1 MTNSL
6 LFIEFKKE
14 YHLVKK
20 MKKRNDPKEFEEKN
34 MALKNLGP
42 CSRMNLYILRKKL
55 KVQPIQPQ
63 LF

>member
-20 MKKRNDPKEFEEKN
+20 MKKRNDLKEFEEKN
-34 MALKNLGP
+34 MTLKNLGP
-42 CSRMNLYILRKKL
+42 FSLMNL
-55 KVQPIQPQ
+55 
-63 LF
+63 

>member
-20 MKKRNDPKEFEEKN
+20 MKKRNDLKEFEEKN

-42 CSRMNLYILRKKL
+42 FSLMNL
-55 KVQPIQPQ
+55 
-63 LF
+63 

>member
-20 MKKRNDPKEFEEKN
+20 MKKGNDPKEFEEKN
-34 MALKNLGP
+34 MALNNLGP
-42 CSRMNLYILRKKL
+42 FNCMN
-55 KVQPIQPQ
+55 
-63 LF
+63 F